1 MWSGEL
7 RDITGYYDSHTAT
20 ATTTLTSC
28 GHYTIKE
35 SYERG
40 DTLASQTILS
50 LEDVMMASSSRMHS
64 KLNEFLTGEFGWA
77 NLPLIRDVL
86 QGLRIVPTPRCIVE
100 FARNERTDHNGSRT
114 LIRAISPHRS
124 WRKALRYTIAP
135 GPLRVTGHHV
145 DTPNTSSDDDS

>member
-40 DTLASQTILS
+40 DTPASQTILS
-50 LEDVMMASSSRMHS
+50 LEDAMMASSSRMHS

-77 NLPLIRDVL
+77 NLPLIRDALGSADCPDPAVHRR
-86 QGLRIVPTPRCIVE
+86 LRP
-100 FARNERTDHNGSRT
+100 ERTYGS
-114 LIRAISPHRS
+114 
-124 WRKALRYTIAP
+124 
-135 GPLRVTGHHV
+135 
-145 DTPNTSSDDDS
+145 

>member
-1 MWSGEL
+1 VQTQQSVLTLLTHFSICIPRETYSYRQMWSGKL

-40 DTLASQTILS
+40 DTPDTQPILS
-50 LEDVMMASSSRMHS
+50 LEDAMMVSPSRMHS
-64 KLNEFLTGEFGWA
+64 ELNEFLTGEFGWA

-86 QGLRIVPTPRCIVE
+86 QGLRIVPTPAVHR
-100 FARNERTDHNGSRT
+100 RLRPERTYGS
-114 LIRAISPHRS
+114 
-124 WRKALRYTIAP
+124 
-135 GPLRVTGHHV
+135 
-145 DTPNTSSDDDS
+145 